1 MSSPFTFQPRKK
13 YEEFLELVS
22 HEFFHLWNVKRIH
35 PDALGP
41 FDYQREAYTRSLW
54 VMEGVTSYYD
64 RYLLVR
70 AGLQKP
76 EKYLDKLAEELG
88 KIAAIPGRKRQ
99 SLEESSFDAWIKL
112 YRPDENSV
120 NSTISYYL
128 KGGVVALLLDLEIR
142 SRTDGQRTLDD
153 VMRLLWTRF
162 GKIDRGF
169 ADGSVQALVEEASG
183 PRSSATSSIGTCAVA
198 RRSRSSACSA
208 PSGSSSCPRAPARR
222 ARRSGS
228 RGWA

>member
-1 MSSPFTFQPRKK
+1 MH
-13 YEEFLELVS
+13 
-22 HEFFHLWNVKRIH
+22 HE
-35 PDALGP
+35 ALGP

-76 EKYLDKLAEELG
+76 DKYLDKLAEELG
-88 KIAAIPGRKRQ
+88 KIASIPGRKRQ

-112 YRPDENSV
+112 YRPDENTI

-142 SRTDGQRTLDD
+142 ARTSGKRTLDD

-162 GKIDRGF
+162 GKVGKGF
-169 ADGSVQALVEEASG
+169 DDDDVQALAEEGAGIELDAFFERHVRGRDEVDAERLLRTVGLQLTGDRGDDDGDEAREPWLGVTTREAGDALIVAS
-183 PRSSATSSIGTCAVA
+183 
-198 RRSRSSACSA
+198 
-208 PSGSSSCPRAPARR
+208 
-222 ARRSGS
+222 
-228 RGWA
+228 